1 MEAKPWLLRSLPVA
15 AMVAV
20 ECLDVGLT
28 TLSKAAMS
36 RGMSRFVFL
45 VYSNALASLLLFPLS
60 FIGREKRPPLT
71 FSVLCKFFFLA
82 LVGITAMQNCVFAG
96 VSYSSPTLA
105 SAMGNLV
112 PAFTFLLAVSFRI
125 ETLNLRS
132 SRSQIKILG
141 TVVSISGALI
151 VTLYK
156 GPVIGGG
163 ISAVPY
169 PDESLPTTQPNKALL
184 ADVPN
189 WVIGGMFLA
198 AAGLSLATWNTAQ
211 AAVLKSYPSEVTLVS
226 FCCFFGT
233 LQCAVVALIAER
245 DPKAWN
251 LGPSIEL
258 IAVIYA
264 AIVGNVVTFC
274 VCSWCIHKK
283 GPTFVAMFKPLS
295 IGIAAMMGA
304 IFLGDTLHVGSIVGA
319 VVIVAG
325 FYGVI
330 WAMSQEEEDG
340 RNCTS
345 GEVQSP
351 SQKTPLIESHVYVN

>member
-211 AAVLKSYPSEVTLVS
+211 A
-226 FCCFFGT
+226 
-233 LQCAVVALIAER
+233 
-245 DPKAWN
+245 
-251 LGPSIEL
+251 
-258 IAVIYA
+258 
-264 AIVGNVVTFC
+264 IVGNVVTFC

-351 SQKTPLIESHVYVN
+351 SQKTPLIESHVL